1 MNTLLIELINPN
13 AIMLLKDLEKLHLIK
28 VLKKEVSTKP
38 KLSTLLRNSISAE
51 VAEEFNESVKLSR
64 EAN

>member
-1 MNTLLIELINPN
+1 MINPN

-51 VAEEFNESVKLSR
+51 VAEEFNKSVKLSR

>member
-64 EAN
+64 VAN